1 MWAPS
6 PPPSP
11 HWGEGGGEGANVS
24 DHLRNFRANEME
36 TIWQGIFNGL
46 VMGWIYVLV
55 ALGLTIVFSIMRI
68 VQFAHG
74 EIYMLGAYCTYWI
87 AVVLGLNVFVALLLA
102 ALVMGLVGVI
112 LEKLL
117 FRRFRGQI
125 EGSIIVAIGLILL
138 MQTIAA
144 IGFGTQDKWIPTTI
158 PGVLNIWN
166 IKIPWERALSVIA
179 GIILVLVLFLFIRRT
194 KMGQAMIA
202 TSQDIEAATLQG
214 IDVNRVSMVSM
225 AIGCALAAIAG
236 GLMGAIFGVQPV
248 MGSYAMEKG
257 IAVIILGG
265 LGSIWGAVIGGL
277 LLGLID
283 GLIPLGSNTTVA
295 SIMGFSIIVLILIVK
310 PQGFLGHG

>member
-1 MWAPS
+1 
-6 PPPSP
+6 
-11 HWGEGGGEGANVS
+11 
-24 DHLRNFRANEME
+24 ME

-46 VMGWIYVLV
+46 VMGWIYVLI
-55 ALGLTIVFSIMRI
+55 ALGLTIVFSIMGI

-87 AVVLGLNVFVALLLA
+87 AVVLGLNVFAALLLSA
-102 ALVMGLVGVI
+102 VVMSLAGII

-125 EGSIIVAIGLILL
+125 DGSIIVAIGLILL
-138 MQTIAA
+138 LQTIAA
-144 IGFGTQDKWIPTTI
+144 IGFGTQDKWIPAMI
-158 PGVLNIWN
+158 PGVLSILN
-166 IKIPWERALSVIA
+166 IKIPWERVLSVIT
-179 GIILVLVLFLFIRRT
+179 GIVLVLVLFLFIRRT
-194 KMGQAMIA
+194 KMGQAMVA
-202 TSQDIEAATLQG
+202 TSQDTEAATLQG
-214 IDVNRVSMVSM
+214 INVNRVSMISM

-283 GLIPLGSNTTVA
+283 GLVPLVSNTTVA
-295 SIMGFSIIVLILIVK
+295 SIIGFSIIVLILIVK
-310 PQGFLGHG
+310 PKGFFGHE

>member
-1 MWAPS
+1 
-6 PPPSP
+6 
-11 HWGEGGGEGANVS
+11 
-24 DHLRNFRANEME
+24 ME

-55 ALGLTIVFSIMRI
+55 ALGLTIVFSIMGI

-74 EIYMLGAYCTYWI
+74 EVYMLGAYCTYWLS
-87 AVVLGLNVFVALLLA
+87 VVLGLNVFIALFLA
-102 ALVMGLVGVI
+102 ALVMGLVGII
-112 LEKLL
+112 LERLL

-125 EGSIIVAIGLILL
+125 DGSIIVAIGLILL

-166 IKIPWERALSVIA
+166 IKIPWERALSVIT
-179 GIILVLVLFLFIRRT
+179 GVILVFLLFLFIRKT
-194 KMGQAMIA
+194 KMGLAMIA

-283 GLIPLGSNTTVA
+283 GLVPLVSNTTVA
-295 SIMGFSIIVLILIVK
+295 SIIGFSIIVLILIVK
-310 PQGFLGHG
+310 PQGFLGHE

>member
-1 MWAPS
+1 
-6 PPPSP
+6 
-11 HWGEGGGEGANVS
+11 
-24 DHLRNFRANEME
+24 ME

-55 ALGLTIVFSIMRI
+55 ALGLTIVFSIMGI

-87 AVVLGLNVFVALLLA
+87 AVVLGLNVFIALLLS
-102 ALVMGLVGVI
+102 ALIMGFVGII
-112 LEKLL
+112 LERLL
-117 FRRFRGQI
+117 FRQFRGQI

-138 MQTIAA
+138 LQTIAA

-158 PGVLNIWN
+158 AGALNIWN
-166 IKIPWERALSVIA
+166 IKIPWERALSVIT
-179 GIILVLVLFLFIRRT
+179 GIILVLALFLFIRKT
-194 KMGQAMIA
+194 KMGQAMVA

-214 IDVNRVSMVSM
+214 IDVNRVSRVSM

-236 GLMGAIFGVQPV
+236 SLMGAVFGVQPV

-283 GLIPLGSNTTVA
+283 GLVPLGANTTVA
-295 SIMGFSIIVLILIVK
+295 SIIGFSLIVLILIVK
-310 PQGFLGHG
+310 PQGFLGHE

>member
-1 MWAPS
+1 
-6 PPPSP
+6 
-11 HWGEGGGEGANVS
+11 
-24 DHLRNFRANEME
+24 ME

-55 ALGLTIVFSIMRI
+55 ALGLTIVFSIMGI

-74 EIYMLGAYCTYWI
+74 EVYMLGAYCTYWI
-87 AVVLGLNVFVALLLA
+87 AVVLGLNVFVALFLA
-102 ALVMGLVGVI
+102 ALVMGVVGII
-112 LEKLL
+112 LERLL

-144 IGFGTQDKWIPTTI
+144 IGFGTQDKWIPTMI
-158 PGVLNIWN
+158 PGVLNIGN
-166 IKIPWERALSVIA
+166 IKIPWERALSVII
-179 GIILVLVLFLFIRRT
+179 GMILVLVLFLFIRGT

-283 GLIPLGSNTTVA
+283 GLVPLGSNTTVA
-295 SIMGFSIIVLILIVK
+295 SIIGFSIIVLILIVK
-310 PQGFLGHG
+310 PPGGP

>member
-1 MWAPS
+1 
-6 PPPSP
+6 
-11 HWGEGGGEGANVS
+11 
-24 DHLRNFRANEME
+24 ME
-36 TIWQGIFNGL
+36 TILQGIFNGL

-55 ALGLTIVFSIMRI
+55 ALGLTIVFSIMGI

-74 EIYMLGAYCTYWI
+74 EVYMLGAYCTYWI
-87 AVVLGLNVFVALLLA
+87 AVVLGLNVFVALFLA
-102 ALVMGLVGVI
+102 ALVMGVVGII
-112 LEKLL
+112 LERLL

-144 IGFGTQDKWIPTTI
+144 IGFGTQDKWIPTMI
-158 PGVLNIWN
+158 PGVLNIGN
-166 IKIPWERALSVIA
+166 IKIPWERALSVII
-179 GIILVLVLFLFIRRT
+179 GMILVLVLFLFIRGT

-283 GLIPLGSNTTVA
+283 GLVPLGSNTTVA
-295 SIMGFSIIVLILIVK
+295 SIIGFSIIVLILIVK
-310 PQGFLGHG
+310 PRGFLGHE

>member
-1 MWAPS
+1 
-6 PPPSP
+6 
-11 HWGEGGGEGANVS
+11 
-24 DHLRNFRANEME
+24 ME

-295 SIMGFSIIVLILIVK
+295 SIIGFSIIVLILIVK

>member
-1 MWAPS
+1 
-6 PPPSP
+6 
-11 HWGEGGGEGANVS
+11 
-24 DHLRNFRANEME
+24 ME

-55 ALGLTIVFSIMRI
+55 ALGLTIVFSIMGI

-87 AVVLGLNVFVALLLA
+87 AVVLGLNVFIALLLA
-102 ALVMGLVGVI
+102 ALIMGLVGVI
-112 LEKLL
+112 LERLL

-138 MQTIAA
+138 LQTIAA

-158 PGVLNIWN
+158 AGTLNIWN
-166 IKIPWERALSVIA
+166 IKIPWERALSVIT
-179 GIILVLVLFLFIRRT
+179 GIILVLALFLFIRKT

-202 TSQDIEAATLQG
+202 TSQDIEAAILQG

-236 GLMGAIFGVQPV
+236 SLMGAIFGVQPV

-283 GLIPLGSNTTVA
+283 GLVPLGSNTTVA
-295 SIMGFSIIVLILIVK
+295 SIIGFSLIVLILIVK
-310 PQGFLGHG
+310 PQGFLGHE

>member
-1 MWAPS
+1 
-6 PPPSP
+6 
-11 HWGEGGGEGANVS
+11 
-24 DHLRNFRANEME
+24 ME
-36 TIWQGIFNGL
+36 TILQGIFNGL

-55 ALGLTIVFSIMRI
+55 ALGLTIVFSIMGI

-102 ALVMGLVGVI
+102 ALLMALAGII

-125 EGSIIVAIGLILL
+125 EGSIIIAIGLILL
-138 MQTIAA
+138 LQTIAA
-144 IGFGTQDKWIPTTI
+144 IGFGTQDKWIPTMI
-158 PGVLNIWN
+158 PGVLDIGN
-166 IKIPWERALSVIA
+166 IKIPWERALSVII
-179 GIILVLVLFLFIRRT
+179 GMILVLVLFLFIRGT

-202 TSQDIEAATLQG
+202 TSQDVEAATLQG
-214 IDVNRVSMVSM
+214 INVNRVSMVSM

-283 GLIPLGSNTTVA
+283 GLVPLGANTTVA
-295 SIMGFSIIVLILIVK
+295 SIIGFSIIVLILIVK
-310 PQGFLGHG
+310 PQGFLGHE

>member
-1 MWAPS
+1 
-6 PPPSP
+6 
-11 HWGEGGGEGANVS
+11 
-24 DHLRNFRANEME
+24 ME

-295 SIMGFSIIVLILIVK
+295 SIIGFSIIVLILIVK
-310 PQGFLGHG
+310 PQGFLGHE

>member
-1 MWAPS
+1 
-6 PPPSP
+6 
-11 HWGEGGGEGANVS
+11 
-24 DHLRNFRANEME
+24 ME

-138 MQTIAA
+138 LQTIAA

-295 SIMGFSIIVLILIVK
+295 SIIGFSIIVLILIVK
-310 PQGFLGHG
+310 PQGFLGHE

>member
-1 MWAPS
+1 
-6 PPPSP
+6 
-11 HWGEGGGEGANVS
+11 
-24 DHLRNFRANEME
+24 
-36 TIWQGIFNGL
+36 
-46 VMGWIYVLV
+46 
-55 ALGLTIVFSIMRI
+55 
-68 VQFAHG
+68 
-74 EIYMLGAYCTYWI
+74 
-87 AVVLGLNVFVALLLA
+87 
-102 ALVMGLVGVI
+102 
-112 LEKLL
+112 
-117 FRRFRGQI
+117 
-125 EGSIIVAIGLILL
+125 
-138 MQTIAA
+138 
-144 IGFGTQDKWIPTTI
+144 
-158 PGVLNIWN
+158 
-166 IKIPWERALSVIA
+166 
-179 GIILVLVLFLFIRRT
+179 VLVLFLFIRGT

-295 SIMGFSIIVLILIVK
+295 SIIGFSIIVLILIVK
-310 PQGFLGHG
+310 PQGFLGHE

>member
-1 MWAPS
+1 
-6 PPPSP
+6 
-11 HWGEGGGEGANVS
+11 
-24 DHLRNFRANEME
+24 ME

-55 ALGLTIVFSIMRI
+55 ALGLTMVFSIMRI

-102 ALVMGLVGVI
+102 AIVMGLVGVI
-112 LEKLL
+112 LEKIL
-117 FRRFRGQI
+117 FRQFRGQI

-158 PGVLNIWN
+158 PGALNIWS
-166 IKIPWERALSVIA
+166 IKIPWERALSVIT
-179 GIILVLVLFLFIRRT
+179 GIILVLALFLFIRRT
-194 KMGQAMIA
+194 KIGQAMIA

-214 IDVNRVSMVSM
+214 IDVNRVSMVCM

-295 SIMGFSIIVLILIVK
+295 SIIGFSVIVLILIVK
-310 PQGFLGHG
+310 PKGLLGHE

>member
-1 MWAPS
+1 
-6 PPPSP
+6 
-11 HWGEGGGEGANVS
+11 
-24 DHLRNFRANEME
+24 ME

-55 ALGLTIVFSIMRI
+55 ALGLTIVFSIMGI

-87 AVVLGLNVFVALLLA
+87 AVVLGLNVFIAMLLA
-102 ALVMGLVGVI
+102 ALIMGLVGII
-112 LEKLL
+112 LERLL

-138 MQTIAA
+138 LQTIAA

-158 PGVLNIWN
+158 AGALNIWN
-166 IKIPWERALSVIA
+166 IKIPWERALSVIT
-179 GIILVLVLFLFIRRT
+179 GIILLLALFLFIRKT
-194 KMGQAMIA
+194 KMGQAMVA
-202 TSQDIEAATLQG
+202 TSQDIEAAILQG

-236 GLMGAIFGVQPV
+236 SLMGAIFGVQPV
-248 MGSYAMEKG
+248 MGSYSMEKG

-283 GLIPLGSNTTVA
+283 GLVPFGANTTVA
-295 SIMGFSIIVLILIVK
+295 SIVGFSLIVLILIVK
-310 PQGFLGHG
+310 PQGFLGHE

>member
-1 MWAPS
+1 
-6 PPPSP
+6 
-11 HWGEGGGEGANVS
+11 
-24 DHLRNFRANEME
+24 ME

-55 ALGLTIVFSIMRI
+55 ALGLTIVFSIMGI

-87 AVVLGLNVFVALLLA
+87 AVVLGLNVFIALLLS
-102 ALVMGLVGVI
+102 ALIMGFVGII
-112 LEKLL
+112 LERLL

-138 MQTIAA
+138 LQTIAA

-158 PGVLNIWN
+158 AGALNIWN
-166 IKIPWERALSVIA
+166 IKIPWERALSVIT
-179 GIILVLVLFLFIRRT
+179 GIILVLALFLFIRKT
-194 KMGQAMIA
+194 KMGQAMVA

-214 IDVNRVSMVSM
+214 IDVNRVSRVSM

-236 GLMGAIFGVQPV
+236 SLMGAVFGVQPV

-283 GLIPLGSNTTVA
+283 GLVPLGANTTVA
-295 SIMGFSIIVLILIVK
+295 SIIGFSLIVLILIVK
-310 PQGFLGHG
+310 PQGFLGHE

>member
-1 MWAPS
+1 
-6 PPPSP
+6 
-11 HWGEGGGEGANVS
+11 
-24 DHLRNFRANEME
+24 
-36 TIWQGIFNGL
+36 
-46 VMGWIYVLV
+46 
-55 ALGLTIVFSIMRI
+55 MRI

-125 EGSIIVAIGLILL
+125 EGSIIIAIGLILL
-138 MQTIAA
+138 LQTIAA

-158 PGVLNIWN
+158 PGILNIWN
-166 IKIPWERALSVIA
+166 IKIPWERALSVIT
-179 GIILVLVLFLFIRRT
+179 GIILVLVLFLFIRGT

-225 AIGCALAAIAG
+225 AIGCALASIAG

-265 LGSIWGAVIGGL
+265 LSSIWGAVIGGL

-295 SIMGFSIIVLILIVK
+295 SIIGFSIIVLILIVK
-310 PQGFLGHG
+310 PQGFLGHE

>member
-1 MWAPS
+1 
-6 PPPSP
+6 
-11 HWGEGGGEGANVS
+11 
-24 DHLRNFRANEME
+24 ME
-36 TIWQGIFNGL
+36 TILQGIFNGL

-55 ALGLTIVFSIMRI
+55 ALGLTIVFSIMGI

-295 SIMGFSIIVLILIVK
+295 SIIGFSIIVLILIVK

>member
-1 MWAPS
+1 
-6 PPPSP
+6 
-11 HWGEGGGEGANVS
+11 
-24 DHLRNFRANEME
+24 ME
-36 TIWQGIFNGL
+36 TVWQGIFNGL
-46 VMGWIYVLV
+46 VMGWIYILV

-74 EIYMLGAYCTYWI
+74 EIYMLGAYCTYWFS
-87 AVVLGLNVFVALLLA
+87 VVFGLNVFVALFFSA
-102 ALVMGLVGVI
+102 IVMSLVGII
-112 LEKLL
+112 LEKFL

-125 EGSIIVAIGLILL
+125 DGSIIVAIGLILL
-138 MQTIAA
+138 LQTIAA

-158 PGVLNIWN
+158 PGSLNIWN
-166 IKIPWERALSVIA
+166 IKIPWERALSVITS
-179 GIILVLVLFLFIRRT
+179 IILVFILFLFIRGTR
-194 KMGQAMIA
+194 MGQAMIA

-214 IDVNRVSMVSM
+214 IDVNRVSMMSM

-283 GLIPLGSNTTVA
+283 GLVPLGSNTTVA
-295 SIMGFSIIVLILIVK
+295 SIIGFTIIILILIIK
-310 PQGFLGHG
+310 PQGFLGHE

>member
-1 MWAPS
+1 
-6 PPPSP
+6 
-11 HWGEGGGEGANVS
+11 
-24 DHLRNFRANEME
+24 ME

-125 EGSIIVAIGLILL
+125 DGSIIVAIGLILL

-166 IKIPWERALSVIA
+166 IKIPWERALSVIT
-179 GIILVLVLFLFIRRT
+179 GIILVLVLFLFIRGT

-295 SIMGFSIIVLILIVK
+295 SIIGFSIIVLILIVK
-310 PQGFLGHG
+310 PQGFLGHE

>member
-1 MWAPS
+1 
-6 PPPSP
+6 
-11 HWGEGGGEGANVS
+11 
-24 DHLRNFRANEME
+24 ME
-36 TIWQGIFNGL
+36 IIWQGIFNGL

-55 ALGLTIVFSIMRI
+55 ALGLTIVFSIMGI

-125 EGSIIVAIGLILL
+125 DGSIIVAIGLILL

-158 PGVLNIWN
+158 PGVLNFWN
-166 IKIPWERALSVIA
+166 IKIPWERALSVIT
-179 GIILVLVLFLFIRRT
+179 GIILVLVLFLFIRWT

-202 TSQDIEAATLQG
+202 TSQDLEAATLQG

-295 SIMGFSIIVLILIVK
+295 SIIGFSIIVLILIVK
-310 PQGFLGHG
+310 PQGFLGHE

>member
-1 MWAPS
+1 
-6 PPPSP
+6 
-11 HWGEGGGEGANVS
+11 
-24 DHLRNFRANEME
+24 ME

-55 ALGLTIVFSIMRI
+55 ALGLTIVFSIMGI

-87 AVVLGLNVFVALLLA
+87 AVVLGLNVFIALLLA
-102 ALVMGLVGVI
+102 ALIMGLVGII
-112 LEKLL
+112 LERLL

-138 MQTIAA
+138 LQTIAA

-166 IKIPWERALSVIA
+166 IKIPWERALSVIT
-179 GIILVLVLFLFIRRT
+179 GIILVLALFLFIRKT
-194 KMGQAMIA
+194 KIGQAMVA

-214 IDVNRVSMVSM
+214 INVNRVSMVSM
-225 AIGCALAAIAG
+225 AIGCALAAVAG
-236 GLMGAIFGVQPV
+236 SLMGAIFGVQPV

-283 GLIPLGSNTTVA
+283 GLIPLGANTTVA
-295 SIMGFSIIVLILIVK
+295 SIIGFSLIVLILIVK
-310 PQGFLGHG
+310 PQGFLGHE

>member
-1 MWAPS
+1 
-6 PPPSP
+6 
-11 HWGEGGGEGANVS
+11 
-24 DHLRNFRANEME
+24 
-36 TIWQGIFNGL
+36 
-46 VMGWIYVLV
+46 MGWIYVLV

-295 SIMGFSIIVLILIVK
+295 SIIGFSIIVLILIVK
-310 PQGFLGHG
+310 PQGFLGHE

>member
-1 MWAPS
+1 
-6 PPPSP
+6 
-11 HWGEGGGEGANVS
+11 
-24 DHLRNFRANEME
+24 ME
-36 TIWQGIFNGL
+36 TILQGIFNGL

-55 ALGLTIVFSIMRI
+55 ALGLTIVFSIMGI

-74 EIYMLGAYCTYWI
+74 EVYMLGAYCTYWI
-87 AVVLGLNVFVALLLA
+87 AVVLGLNVFVALFLA
-102 ALVMGLVGVI
+102 ALVMGAVGII
-112 LEKLL
+112 LERLL

-166 IKIPWERALSVIA
+166 IKIPWERALSVII
-179 GIILVLVLFLFIRRT
+179 GIILVFLLFLFIRKT

-283 GLIPLGSNTTVA
+283 GLVPLGSNTTVA
-295 SIMGFSIIVLILIVK
+295 SIIGFSIIVLILIFK
-310 PQGFLGHG
+310 PQGFLGHE

>member
-1 MWAPS
+1 
-6 PPPSP
+6 
-11 HWGEGGGEGANVS
+11 
-24 DHLRNFRANEME
+24 ME
-36 TIWQGIFNGL
+36 IIWQGIFNGL

-55 ALGLTIVFSIMRI
+55 ALGLTIVFSIMGI

-125 EGSIIVAIGLILL
+125 DGSIIVAIGLILL

-179 GIILVLVLFLFIRRT
+179 GIILVLVLFLFIRWT

-202 TSQDIEAATLQG
+202 TSQDLEAATLQG

-295 SIMGFSIIVLILIVK
+295 SIIGFSIIVLILIVK
-310 PQGFLGHG
+310 PQGFLGHE